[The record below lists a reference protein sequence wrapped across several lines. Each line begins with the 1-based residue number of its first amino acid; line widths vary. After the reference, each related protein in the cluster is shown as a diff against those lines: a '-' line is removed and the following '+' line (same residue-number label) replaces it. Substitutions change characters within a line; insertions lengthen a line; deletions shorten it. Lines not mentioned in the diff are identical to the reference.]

1 MSPGHTVRSAVN
13 VRKFPGTALTII
25 PASAQRGRLKSP
37 DIASDALFHRTFI
50 CEDTKISPV
59 TGRSTDYATEERQI
73 RRREEK
79 AGVEQWFEDVF
90 FALGE
95 VTFLS
100 LPAFVALMDAEPNA
114 PVKFTLLVAWATL
127 TLTVGTLRYGQFGV
141 EWPPMTPSQFVV
153 RLVYYNAAVTLI
165 AYAGANV
172 DLALRSPVVTAG
184 VAALLSVCATWG
196 FARLVRTAAARAGRP
211 ASGASK

>member
-1 MSPGHTVRSAVN
+1 M
-13 VRKFPGTALTII
+13 
-25 PASAQRGRLKSP
+25 
-37 DIASDALFHRTFI
+37 
-50 CEDTKISPV
+50 
-59 TGRSTDYATEERQI
+59 TGRSTDYAPNERQL
-73 RRREEK
+73 RPREEK
-79 AGVEQWFEDVF
+79 EGVERWLEDVF

-127 TLTVGTLRYGQFGV
+127 TLTVGTLRYGRFGV

-153 RLVYYNAAVTLI
+153 RLAFYNATVTLI

-172 DLALRSPVVTAG
+172 DLALRSPAATAG

-196 FARLVRTAAARAGRP
+196 FARLVRTAAARAGRTE
-211 ASGASK
+211 SGASK

>member
-1 MSPGHTVRSAVN
+1 M
-13 VRKFPGTALTII
+13 
-25 PASAQRGRLKSP
+25 
-37 DIASDALFHRTFI
+37 
-50 CEDTKISPV
+50 

-100 LPAFVALMDAEPNA
+100 LPAFVALMDAEPNG
-114 PVKFTLLVAWATL
+114 PLKFTLLVAWTTL
-127 TLTVGTLRYGQFGV
+127 TLTIGTLRSERFSV
-141 EWPPMTPSQFVV
+141 EWPPMTPLQFVV
-153 RLVYYNAAVTLI
+153 RLGYYNAVVTLI
-165 AYAGANV
+165 AYAGART

-184 VAALLSVCATWG
+184 VAAVLSGSAAWA
-196 FARLVRTAAARAGRP
+196 FARLVRAVTSRGLTRT
-211 ASGASK
+211 SNASK